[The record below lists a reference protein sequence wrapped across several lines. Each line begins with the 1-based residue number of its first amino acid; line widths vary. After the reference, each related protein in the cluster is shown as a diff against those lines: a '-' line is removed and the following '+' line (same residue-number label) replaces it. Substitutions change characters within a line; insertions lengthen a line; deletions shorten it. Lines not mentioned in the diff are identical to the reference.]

1 MLDVRLPIGWLFL
14 VLGVMLAVYGYAN
27 PPAESL
33 RLGQVLLPL
42 NLDVPWGILMA
53 LFGVAMVSLAQID
66 KLKAL
71 EKELRDRKV
80 EVTASEAAN
89 SHQSESSSGS
99 ESKPESSSSS
109 T

>member
-53 LFGVAMVSLAQID
+53 LFGIAMVSLAQID

-71 EKELRDRKV
+71 EKELRD
-80 EVTASEAAN
+80 S
-89 SHQSESSSGS
+89 QSSSI
-99 ESKPESSSSS
+99 
-109 T
+109 

>member
-53 LFGVAMVSLAQID
+53 LFGIAMVSLAQID

-71 EKELRDRKV
+71 EKELRDSRA
-80 EVTASEAAN
+80 EVGSGSAVAAE
-89 SHQSESSSGS
+89 SESGA
-99 ESKPESSSSS
+99 

>member
-14 VLGVMLAVYGYAN
+14 VLGVMLAGYGYAN

-66 KLKAL
+66 KIKAL
-71 EKELRDRKV
+71 EKELRDSRV
-80 EVTASEAAN
+80 EVSASDAAVGP
-89 SHQSESSSGS
+89 QSES
-99 ESKPESSSSS
+99 
-109 T
+109 

>member
-14 VLGVMLAVYGYAN
+14 VLGVMLAIYGYAN

-33 RLGQVLLPL
+33 RLGQGLLPL

-53 LFGVAMVSLAQID
+53 LFGIAMVSLAQID

-71 EKELRDRKV
+71 EKELRD
-80 EVTASEAAN
+80 S
-89 SHQSESSSGS
+89 QSSSI
-99 ESKPESSSSS
+99 
-109 T
+109 

>member
-53 LFGVAMVSLAQID
+53 LFGIAMVSLAQID

-71 EKELRDRKV
+71 EKELRDSR
-80 EVTASEAAN
+80 AEAGSGSAVAAE
-89 SHQSESSSGS
+89 SESGA
-99 ESKPESSSSS
+99 

>member
-53 LFGVAMVSLAQID
+53 LFGLAMVSLAQID
-66 KLKAL
+66 KIKAL
-71 EKELRDRKV
+71 EKDLKDSPVGVGSAVQADVSPLPPPEPK
-80 EVTASEAAN
+80 SETRPN
-89 SHQSESSSGS
+89 SESI
-99 ESKPESSSSS
+99 
-109 T
+109 

>member
-53 LFGVAMVSLAQID
+53 LFGLAMVSLAQID
-66 KLKAL
+66 KIKAL
-71 EKELRDRKV
+71 EQELKV
-80 EVTASEAAN
+80 SPMGVVSAAQTDV
-89 SHQSESSSGS
+89 SSLSQSEPES
-99 ESKPESSSSS
+99 ESKPNSQS

>member
-1 MLDVRLPIGWLFL
+1 MAG
-14 VLGVMLAVYGYAN
+14 YGYAN

-66 KLKAL
+66 KIKAL
-71 EKELRDRKV
+71 EKELRDSRV
-80 EVTASEAAN
+80 EVSASDAAVGP
-89 SHQSESSSGS
+89 QSES
-99 ESKPESSSSS
+99 
-109 T
+109 